1 MIYKIRAAVADDHP
15 FLWQMLYYAA
25 HMNESGESPESARL
39 NSDLRPYVEG
49 FGRPGDLEVIAIDPA
64 TNAEA
69 GAAWLR
75 TMPPPWP
82 LYRFVDAGTPEL
94 AIAVAPAH
102 IGRGAGS
109 QMIARLLADA
119 AAIYPAVALSVRVG
133 NPAKALY
140 ECMGFV
146 IVAEITNRV
155 GGKSFIMRAPLTWP
169 L

>member
-49 FGRPGDLEVIAIDPA
+49 FVRPGDLGVIAIDPA

-82 LYRFVDAGTPEL
+82 LYRFRRCRDARTG
-94 AIAVAPAH
+94 H
-102 IGRGAGS
+102 RGRAS
-109 QMIARLLADA
+109 TYRTRRRQPDD
-119 AAIYPAVALSVRVG
+119 
-133 NPAKALY
+133 
-140 ECMGFV
+140 
-146 IVAEITNRV
+146 
-155 GGKSFIMRAPLTWP
+155 
-169 L
+169 